1 MNSLHHLSCL
11 ESHSSSLKVVNGKQ
25 KFLIP
30 LCLVLLKFFFR
41 CMDDCCNYYVTNDA
55 VS

>member
-1 MNSLHHLSCL
+1 MLLCYSIMTKHGLKEHHLSCL

-30 LCLVLLKFFFR
+30 LCLVLLKFLLFS
-41 CMDDCCNYYVTNDA
+41 MYG
-55 VS
+55 